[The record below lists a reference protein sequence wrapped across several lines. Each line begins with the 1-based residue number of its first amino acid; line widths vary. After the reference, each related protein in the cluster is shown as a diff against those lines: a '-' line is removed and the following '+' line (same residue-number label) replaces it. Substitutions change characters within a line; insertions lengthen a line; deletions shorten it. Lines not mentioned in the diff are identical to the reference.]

1 VASLLEKKSISLI
14 DMCFFFF
21 SFFHH
26 KRQLYF
32 VKFYDKKSLVLFTLI
47 MYTSYLHIII
57 EEVTKV
63 VQVNASHL

>member
-1 VASLLEKKSISLI
+1 
-14 DMCFFFF
+14 MCFLFF

-32 VKFYDKKSLVLFTLI
+32 VKFYDKKSLVLFIVI

-63 VQVNASHL
+63 VQINASHL